1 MALPH
6 AAGDA
11 PEPQRALRAVAW
23 VRALALALAAAA
35 LAWNLAAPPGIAAA
49 ALAALAASL
58 YAERVSHARPG
69 GRALRFGAV
78 AAATALSAGATLWL
92 AGLLG
97 SWAWLAAYA
106 TPLVLFG
113 ALDVLRIAVWIG
125 APVFL
130 LRFLAS
136 RASGFAALEVAVAA
150 GALASSFAPH
160 RAGMVHRPF
169 AIGDFAWGSGIDPA
183 AFYLGMGAVGV
194 LVLAALLLREE
205 RARRIPLHAG
215 ALLAL
220 ALLLLFALNITG
232 LPTARPPAGLGLDG
246 DQKAQPQRGRGTRT
260 STDFQDEYSSDGSD
274 VPVAVVV
281 LHGDYASP
289 TGAYYFRETA
299 FSQFNG
305 RRLVEAQAEGA
316 DRDIVRA
323 FPSAKLELA
332 APSEDTSGRTE
343 LAMSIGMLTD
353 HTRPFAMDA
362 PLSFE
367 PAPLKSTFRFQRSY
381 RAVSRVPQLAYK
393 DMLGSEAGD
402 PAWGEALWKLYTEP
416 PSDPRYAELAEEML
430 AQLVPEYRDDPLG
443 RALIVK
449 QILEET
455 GTYSRKSDHAG
466 AEDPTAHFLFGNR
479 IGYCVHF
486 AHAATYLMRALGV
499 PARVAAGYA
508 VNESDRGDG
517 SAILLRGGNAHAWPE
532 IYLDGIGW
540 VVVDISPEKVLDD
553 PMTPTDLSLQRMLG
567 EMLREQLGEPGTE
580 PILPTKTAVRWL
592 GRALLALLVLA
603 IVAAWCT
610 KLWRS
615 LAPRFVRD
623 AELPR
628 VGYRAALDRLA
639 ELGAVRRIGETRERF
654 AERTTPLAPAFAA
667 LTREHLRAALGPGA
681 STTPEALRELAWGV
695 RSELHRERPRWRRVL
710 AWLDPVS
717 WLRSR

>member
-1 MALPH
+1 MELPQSE
-6 AAGDA
+6 ADSPRG
-11 PEPQRALRAVAW
+11 LGAVAW
-23 VRALALALAAAA
+23 VRAFALAAAA
-35 LAWNLAAPPGIAAA
+35 AALTWNLAANPGIAAA
-49 ALAALAASL
+49 ALAALVASL
-58 YAERVSHARPG
+58 LAERTSRARPG

-78 AAATALSAGATLWL
+78 AAATALAGGAALWL
-92 AGLLG
+92 ARLSG
-97 SWAWLAAYA
+97 SQAWLAEYA

-136 RASGFAALEVAVAA
+136 RAPGFAALEVAVAA

-194 LVLAALLLREE
+194 LVLAALLLRDE

-220 ALLLLFALNITG
+220 ALLLLFALNVTG
-232 LPTARPPAGLGLDG
+232 LPTARPPAGLGLDSA
-246 DQKAQPQRGRGTRT
+246 QKAQPRRGKGTRT
-260 STDFQDEYSSDGSD
+260 SADFQDEYSSDGSD

-281 LHGDYASP
+281 LHGDYTSP

-305 RRLVEAQAEGA
+305 RRLVEAQVDGA

-323 FPSAKLELA
+323 FPSARLELA

-343 LAMSIGMLTD
+343 LATSVGMLTN

-362 PLSFE
+362 PLSLE
-367 PAPLKSTFRFQRSY
+367 PTPLKSSFRFQRSY
-381 RAVSRVPQLAYK
+381 RAVSRVPQLAYEE
-393 DMLGSEAGD
+393 MLGREAGD
-402 PAWGEALWKLYTEP
+402 PAWSEALWKLYTQP
-416 PSDPRYAELAEEML
+416 PSDPRYAQLAEEML
-430 AQLVPEYRDDPLG
+430 AQLIPEYRGDPLA
-443 RALIVK
+443 RALVVK

-466 AEDPTAHFLFGNR
+466 AEDPTAHFLFGSR

-540 VVVDISPEKVLDD
+540 AVVDISPEKVLDD

-567 EMLREQLGEPGTE
+567 EMLREQLGEPGSE
-580 PILPTKTAVRWL
+580 PILPTKTALRWF
-592 GRALLALLVLA
+592 GRGLLALLALA
-603 IVAAWCT
+603 IVVAWLA
-610 KLWRS
+610 KLWRRF
-615 LAPRFVRD
+615 APRFARE

-654 AERTTPLAPAFAA
+654 AERTSPAAPTFAH
-667 LTREHLRAALGPGA
+667 LTREHLRAALGPGTSA
-681 STTPEALRELAWGV
+681 TPEALRELARGV
-695 RSELHRERPRWRRVL
+695 AAELQRERPRWRIAL
-710 AWLDPVS
+710 AWLDPFS